1 MTTDTTMHT
10 EDIDCR
16 QSLLPC
22 ANKPNCVSS
31 LASSDSRYFVEPLL
45 LGDDPDRD
53 WQLLTDLLSTL
64 PGMHIVSRQQHYC
77 HVECRSRLF
86 GFIDDLEF
94 CRSHS
99 DKLCHV
105 RSASR
110 SGYYDFKVNR
120 KRVEKIRKAF
130 VVSV

>member
-1 MTTDTTMHT
+1 MTTDIRIHA
-10 EDIDCR
+10 EDIDCH

-31 LASSDSRYFVEPLL
+31 LANRGSRHYIEPLIL
-45 LGDDPDRD
+45 SDNPDRD
-53 WQLLTDLLSTL
+53 WQLLTDLLSSRSSML
-64 PGMHIVSRQQHYC
+64 VVSRRQNYI

-94 CRSHS
+94 CRHHL

-110 SGYYDFKVNR
+110 SGYYDF
-120 KRVEKIRKAF
+120 RV
-130 VVSV
+130 